1 MSNQNELSHTT
12 LGIIE
17 YAGGSSCIAIAHGIY
32 LIMANCLPMPLRLDG
47 SGGYAFAM
55 VFVPRT
61 RPYDVADMIAQLC
74 NNGSG

>member
-1 MSNQNELSHTT
+1 MAAHALLSHM
-12 LGIIE
+12 E
-17 YAGGSSCIAIAHGIY
+17 YN
-32 LIMANCLPMPLRLDG
+32 LIMANCLPVPPRLDG